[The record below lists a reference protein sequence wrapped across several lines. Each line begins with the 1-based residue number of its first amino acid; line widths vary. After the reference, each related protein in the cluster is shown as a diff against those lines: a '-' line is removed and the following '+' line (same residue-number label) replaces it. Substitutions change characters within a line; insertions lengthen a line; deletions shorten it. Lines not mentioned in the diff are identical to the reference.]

1 VPEPRDDHLFRLE
14 GVSVEVGAK
23 RVLDDVDLAI
33 PAGCLTVLA
42 GPSGAG
48 KTRLL
53 RLLNRLDV
61 PTRGTVSLRGT
72 DLAGIAATVLRRD
85 VAMVF
90 QRPPLFPGTV
100 ADNLRV
106 TRADLT
112 DSEVAAALEEI
123 DLDAAIAGQPSA
135 TLSGGEAQRV
145 CFARALLNTPTVVLA
160 DEPTS
165 ALDPAPKRALE
176 DLVRRLV
183 GSGLSVVWVSHDA
196 AQVRRLADHLVV
208 IDRGRVRAQGS
219 FDELVEDRDPVVQAV
234 LAAGP

>member
-1 VPEPRDDHLFRLE
+1 VPEPQVDDLFRLD
-14 GVSVEVGAK
+14 GVSVEVGER
-23 RVLDDVDLAI
+23 RVLEAVDLTI

-72 DLAGIAATVLRRD
+72 DLASIAATALRRD

-106 TRADLT
+106 TRSDLT
-112 DSEVAAALEEI
+112 DSAVAAALEEI
-123 DLDAAIAGQPSA
+123 DLDAAIADQESA

-145 CFARALLNTPTVVLA
+145 CFARALLNEPTVVLA

-208 IDRGRVRAQGS
+208 IDGGRVRAQGS
-219 FDELVEDRDPVVQAV
+219 LDALVDDRDPVVQAV
-234 LAAGP
+234 LAVGR

>member
-1 VPEPRDDHLFRLE
+1 MPEPGDDDLFRLD

-23 RVLDDVDLAI
+23 RVLDDVDLTI

-48 KTRLL
+48 KTSLL

-61 PTRGTVSLRGT
+61 PTHGTVTLRGT
-72 DLAGIAATVLRRD
+72 DLASIAATALRRD

-100 ADNLRV
+100 AGNLRV

-112 DSEVAAALEEI
+112 DSAVAAALVEV
-123 DLDAAIAGQPSA
+123 DLDPAIADQQSE
-135 TLSGGEAQRV
+135 TLSGGEAQRM
-145 CFARALLNTPTVVLA
+145 CFARALLNAPTVVLA

-176 DLVRRLV
+176 DLVLRLV
-183 GSGLSVVWVSHDA
+183 ETGLSVVWVSHDA
-196 AQVRRLADHLVV
+196 AQVRLLADHLVV
-208 IDRGRVRAQGS
+208 IDGGRVRAQGS
-219 FDELVEDRDPVVQAV
+219 LDELVDDRDPVVQAV
-234 LAAGP
+234 LAVGR

>member
-1 VPEPRDDHLFRLE
+1 MPGSRDDELFRLDK
-14 GVSVEVGAK
+14 VFVEVGAK
-23 RVLDDVDLAI
+23 RVLDEVDLVV

-48 KTRLL
+48 KTTLL

-61 PTRGTVSLRGT
+61 PTRGTVALRGT
-72 DLAGIAATVLRRD
+72 DLATIEATGLRRD

-90 QRPPLFPGTV
+90 QRPPIFPGTV

-112 DSEVAAALEEI
+112 DSEVEAALVEV
-123 DLDAAIAGQPSA
+123 DLDAGIADQKGA
-135 TLSGGEAQRV
+135 TLSGGEAQRM
-145 CFARALLNTPTVVLA
+145 CFARALLNEPTVVLA

-176 DLVRRLV
+176 DLVGRLV
-183 GSGLSVVWVSHDA
+183 GTGLSVVWVSHDA

-208 IDRGRVRAQGS
+208 LDRGRVRAQGS
-219 FDELVEDRDPVVQAV
+219 LGDLVANRDPVVQGV
-234 LAAGP
+234 LAVGR